1 MSRPVCEHCE
11 EPLRAGARSV
21 ARFCSTRCRVA
32 AHRARRALPA
42 EMRSKRRWVRR
53 AADKRPVTV
62 SGAAASSTN
71 PRTWSDLPEAR
82 ASQAGVGLG
91 FVLAA
96 DGIACIDLDHC
107 LSGGRVAA
115 WAQRILDMTRG
126 TYVEVSPSGDGLH
139 VWGLATV
146 GKGRRVRVEGGA
158 VEVYD
163 RGRYITVT
171 GERFEGSPARLIDI
185 SEAVASLT

>member
-1 MSRPVCEHCE
+1 
-11 EPLRAGARSV
+11 
-21 ARFCSTRCRVA
+21 
-32 AHRARRALPA
+32 
-42 EMRSKRRWVRR
+42 MRSKRRWVRR
-53 AADKRPVTV
+53 AAGKRPVTV
-62 SGAAASSTN
+62 SGVPASSTN
-71 PRTWSDLPEAR
+71 PRTWSSLPEAR
-82 ASQAGVGLG
+82 ASKAGVGLG

-107 LSGGRVAA
+107 LSGGRVAG
-115 WAQRILDMTRG
+115 WAQRVLDMVRG

-146 GKGRRVRVEGGA
+146 GKGRRRRVEGGA

-171 GERFEGSPARLIDI
+171 GERFGGSPARLIDI

>member
-1 MSRPVCEHCE
+1 MPRPVCEHCG

-32 AHRARRALPA
+32 AHRARKALPA

-53 AADKRPVTV
+53 TADKRPVTV
-62 SGAAASSTN
+62 SGAPASSTD
-71 PRTWSDLPEAR
+71 PRSWSDLPEAR
-82 ASQAGVGLG
+82 SSKVGAGLG

-107 LSGGRVAA
+107 LSGGRVAL
-115 WAQRILDMTRG
+115 WAQRILDMVRG

-146 GKGRRVRVEGGA
+146 GKGRRRRVEGGA

-171 GERFEGSPARLIDI
+171 GDRFPGSPAHLIDI